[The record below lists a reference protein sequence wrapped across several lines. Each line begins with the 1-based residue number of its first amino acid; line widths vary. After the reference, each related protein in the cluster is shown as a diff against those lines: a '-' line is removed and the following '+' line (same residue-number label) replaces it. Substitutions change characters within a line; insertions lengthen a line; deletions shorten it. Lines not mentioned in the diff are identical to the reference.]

1 MKGLT
6 IGDNY
11 VTIEGCMRYF
21 DIYSIDK
28 KITNVDGSH
37 RLEKRTETP
46 LSLMEATKIAS
57 EYSRR
62 GHVVEFRKV
71 SQET

>member
-1 MKGLT
+1 
-6 IGDNY
+6 
-11 VTIEGCMRYF
+11 MRYF

-57 EYSRR
+57 EYSKR

-71 SQET
+71 SQETQRNSTMTPLDRIQRE